1 MVARTKAS
9 TGQWVERVVPA
20 TVSRFPPHRATGAS
34 VSLLPVSVVVS
45 TRNRHEFVT
54 DLVASVLGGDAVPA
68 ELVIV
73 DQSDTAH
80 PVLGI
85 HGAPTPWGD
94 SARAAPK
101 ARCDVRYIRSRE
113 RGLSRGRN
121 AGAMAAR
128 HDILAFLDDDV
139 LVPAGWLTTL
149 VRALLD
155 APPRTVVTGFVAT
168 GPAETRGA
176 FAPSTSPDAKPAT
189 YRGRIGRDVLLPHN
203 MALRRTMFDEVGLFD
218 PHLGAGSHFPSSEDN
233 DFGYRVLEAGCS
245 IRFVPE
251 AVLVHRAWRAPAAW
265 IPLRWAYGRGQG
277 AYFAKHASLTDRYML
292 RRLWRDVARHARRA
306 PQRLTSEPRQAIGD
320 VVYSVA
326 VLVGATE
333 WIVTRP
339 LRR

>member
-1 MVARTKAS
+1 M
-9 TGQWVERVVPA
+9 
-20 TVSRFPPHRATGAS
+20 
-34 VSLLPVSVVVS
+34 SLPTVSVVVS
-45 TRNRHEFVT
+45 TRNRHAFVT
-54 DLVASVLGGDAVPA
+54 DLVASVLAGDTVPA

-80 PVLGI
+80 PALGGDTA
-85 HGAPTPWGD
+85 HTGSVGGVPDTAHPDRARDTLDAP
-94 SARAAPK
+94 
-101 ARCDVRYIRSRE
+101 CQVRYLRSRE

-121 AGAMAAR
+121 AGIRAVR

-149 VRALLD
+149 VGALIE
-155 APPRTVVTGFVAT
+155 APPRTVVTGFVAA
-168 GPAETRGA
+168 GEAEMPGA
-176 FAPSTSPDAKPAT
+176 FAPSTSPDAEPTT

-203 MALRRTMFDEVGLFD
+203 MALYRAVFDEVGLFD
-218 PHLGAGSHFPSSEDN
+218 PRLGVGSHFPSSEDN
-233 DFGYRVLEAGCS
+233 DFGYRVLEAGYS
-245 IRFVPE
+245 IRFVPD
-251 AVLVHRAWRAPAAW
+251 AVLVHRAWRAPGAW

-306 PQRLTSEPRQAIGD
+306 PRRLACEPRQAIGD
-320 VVYSVA
+320 AVYSAA
-326 VLVGATE
+326 VLLGAAE